1 MEIKHPR
8 RLLIFGPSSSGS
20 LDLTEALTGSSP
32 VPHASGSCAG
42 LTHEWAIQNAYYSA
56 TVPVWID
63 EVVDLDEWKTE
74 FMKEEAGEVV
84 RAVGA
89 WVYVFRLEKDGRVN
103 DEVEKALSA
112 LQEVV
117 EAHEGFG
124 AESVMLAVGM
134 SLPGGKGQAGKL
146 GKEQSEAW
154 EDLVMQYGFEFV
166 EFAAEGTNELGE
178 KQGVERVKEALEAN
192 EWGGGDAERE
202 EGLDTLGLGEDDDP
216 EVGDFGHEEAEMT
229 AELFGLKAAL
239 LGQDDEEAEGYGE
252 AMGADLSADNQKRQ
266 VEDLDRMMTKL
277 LAIREQS
284 ADLPEAQRKRMAA
297 QAVRDLMGEDSLV

>member
-8 RLLIFGPSSSGS
+8 RLLILGPSSSGS

-103 DEVEKALSA
+103 EEVEKALGA

-154 EDLVMQYGFEFV
+154 DDLVMQYGFEFM
-166 EFAAEGTNELGE
+166 EFAAEGTNEFGE

-192 EWGGGDAERE
+192 EWGGGDADRE
-202 EGLDTLGLGEDDDP
+202 EGLDTLGFGEDDDP

-277 LAIREQS
+277 LAIRERS